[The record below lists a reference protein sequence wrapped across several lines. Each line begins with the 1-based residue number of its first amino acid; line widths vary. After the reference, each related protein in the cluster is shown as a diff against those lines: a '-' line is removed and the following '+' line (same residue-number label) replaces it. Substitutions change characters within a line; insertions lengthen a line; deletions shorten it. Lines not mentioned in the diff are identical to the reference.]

1 MQKIIFETD
10 FNYDFDDVGALA
22 MLLTMSL
29 QKEIELLAVMAN
41 APEEHVAPSI
51 QAMNNYYGFP
61 NIPVGESKV
70 EYPIDLWDNYNKH
83 ILKEYPASL
92 KPGQAPDAVELY
104 LKILAQQPDQS
115 VKIVSVGFM
124 NNLARLLKRPEGM
137 DLIKRKISQC
147 VVMVGGFEVRKGA
160 KTGNIDTFNFARD
173 LDAAKYFVEHW
184 PTPIVCTNIGPQI
197 ATGNR
202 LFTECDE
209 KFITRRLFQLW
220 KENTDKGEYN
230 KPDYNRSS
238 WDQAAVL
245 YAVRGLGQNFEFAGE
260 NGSLEVSFKEKNRAI
275 VKWVPEPKRGISYI
289 VAKGED
295 SAIAKEIE
303 DLMVFDPKRAAVRA
317 GSS

>member
-22 MLLTMSL
+22 MLLTMSIK
-29 QKEIELLAVMAN
+29 KEVELLAVMAN

-51 QAMNNYYGFP
+51 NAMNTYYGFP
-61 NIPVGESKV
+61 DIPVGESKV
-70 EYPIDLWDNYNKH
+70 DYAIDLWDNYNKH
-83 ILKEYPASL
+83 ILKEYPHTL
-92 KPGQAPDAVELY
+92 KPCQAPDAVELY

-147 VVMVGGFEVRKGA
+147 VVMVGGFEVRRGGKNA
-160 KTGNIDTFNFARD
+160 YTDSFNFARD
-173 LDAAKYFVEHW
+173 FDAAKYFVDHW
-184 PTPIVCTNIGPQI
+184 PTPIVYTNIGPNVP
-197 ATGNR
+197 TGNR

-209 KFITRRLFQLW
+209 SFITRRLFQLW

-230 KPDYNRSS
+230 KPNYNRSS
-238 WDQAAVL
+238 WDQVAVL
-245 YAVRGLGQNFEFAGE
+245 YAVRGLGKNFEFVGE
-260 NGSLEVSFKEKNRAI
+260 NGSLETSFREKNRAN
-275 VKWVPEPKRGISYI
+275 VKWVPEPKRGVSYI

-295 SAIAKEIE
+295 AAIAKEIE
-303 DLMVFDPKRAAVRA
+303 DLMVFDPKRASVGA
-317 GSS
+317 